1 MQIHRIPAAYPQT
14 KPHMRCYCYPGYD
27 TRTIRRSSYRVRAD
41 VWAHGLMSGWQ
52 SSATYDVARTENSAA
67 NGIEANGV
75 AHTENSAADVAM
87 RMRLATRDAPHIRRA
102 TGGMDCRAAP
112 RHPRHNGHG
121 ASRSRIYTPG
131 HGKWLSDGTS
141 VRLRMGPDSAC

>member
-1 MQIHRIPAAYPQT
+1 
-14 KPHMRCYCYPGYD
+14 MRCYCYPGYD
-27 TRTIRRSSYRVRAD
+27 TRPIRRSSYRVRAD

-52 SSATYDVARTENSAA
+52 SSATYDVARTEDSAA
-67 NGIEANGV
+67 NGIETNGV

-87 RMRLATRDAPHIRRA
+87 RIVLPPEMRHIYA
-102 TGGMDCRAAP
+102 EPLGEWTAAP